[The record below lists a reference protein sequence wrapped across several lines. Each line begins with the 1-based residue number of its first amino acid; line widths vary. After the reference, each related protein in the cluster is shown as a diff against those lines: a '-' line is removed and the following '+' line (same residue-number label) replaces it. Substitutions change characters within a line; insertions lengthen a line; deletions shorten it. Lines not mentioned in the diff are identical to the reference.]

1 MEAPYVE
8 PEFHQ
13 SRGAKHNSQL
23 GDKHT
28 TNNLKGLAAASIR
41 NNVGMLVR
49 SALRSISASSSE
61 HNAYIASLL
70 TADEAAP
77 ETLGKNG
84 DVAAPP
90 AVTAP
95 PTGNDSVSPVQRL
108 SPRKKTN
115 IFSGSPPRQH
125 DLEVV
130 QSLEAE
136 VAALV
141 LQIVRIERD
150 VEEVQEAIANGSEYR
165 GRQREALEK
174 VEEGLLRKELL
185 LREKEK
191 QLRDEKMM
199 LLRLHTS
206 NSSHQPKMASATT
219 SANGEGEQLNLQ

>member
-1 MEAPYVE
+1 
-8 PEFHQ
+8 
-13 SRGAKHNSQL
+13 
-23 GDKHT
+23 
-28 TNNLKGLAAASIR
+28 
-41 NNVGMLVR
+41 MLVR

>member
-1 MEAPYVE
+1 M
-8 PEFHQ
+8 
-13 SRGAKHNSQL
+13 
-23 GDKHT
+23 
-28 TNNLKGLAAASIR
+28 
-41 NNVGMLVR
+41 
-49 SALRSISASSSE
+49 
-61 HNAYIASLL
+61 
-70 TADEAAP
+70 
-77 ETLGKNG
+77 
-84 DVAAPP
+84 
-90 AVTAP
+90 
-95 PTGNDSVSPVQRL
+95 
-108 SPRKKTN
+108 
-115 IFSGSPPRQH
+115 
-125 DLEVV
+125 
-130 QSLEAE
+130 
-136 VAALV
+136 AALV